1 MHVELLLG
9 KMREVERQAAESIRL
24 DPAYAPAHLELGQA
38 YEMERNISKAVDA
51 YDAYV
56 LLALNFA
63 DTDSVRVQSERLR
76 GDSITAYAFGE
87 TANLTVL
94 LRGCQKAGATGRAQT
109 FQM

>member
-63 DTDSVRVQSERLR
+63 DTDSVRVHSERLR